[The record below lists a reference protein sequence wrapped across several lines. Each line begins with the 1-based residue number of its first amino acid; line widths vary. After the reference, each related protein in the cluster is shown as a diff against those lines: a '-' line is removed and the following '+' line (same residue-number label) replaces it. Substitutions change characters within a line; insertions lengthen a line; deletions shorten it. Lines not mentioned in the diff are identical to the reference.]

1 MKKTYNI
8 EGLTCAHCAEK
19 IVNKVNSLDN
29 VNNVNLNF
37 VTKKITID
45 GENHEDIIK
54 EIYEVEDGLTISED
68 KQHEEKSDVPKRI
81 ILIIIGSIF
90 FILAMIVN
98 EYKIILFLTAYI
110 VVGYSTLINAVK
122 NLFKSKLL
130 DEFFL
135 MSLATIAAIIIGSY
149 TEAVAVMLFYN
160 IGELFQAIALNK
172 SKKSINSLLEL
183 DVDSVYVKEGNKI
196 VRKDPEFIKVGSVI
210 IIKPGEKVPLDCTI
224 INDGGLIN
232 TTALTGESVPRTY
245 HFGETLLA
253 GMIVEDKTIEATT
266 IKDYNNSSIKKMQ
279 ELIES
284 ASEKKTNTEKFITK
298 FAKYYTPIVVL
309 ISILLVI
316 FLPLIGIEFHDAVYR
331 AIILLVISCPCALV
345 LSVPLGYFVGIGKN
359 AKSGV
364 LTKGAL
370 YIDQLANFDTLV
382 VDKTGTLTYGNFTI
396 KEFNN
401 YSDYSQDEILKIV
414 ASGEQYSNHPIA
426 QSIVSAYK
434 GPLKEVNIKEV
445 KGHGI
450 EYKFNNLNI
459 VVGNDKLLNKHGVKY
474 KQEDFDGSVLYI
486 SIDNKHVASIN
497 IGDEIKEDTK
507 IAISKLN
514 NLGITNIIMLSG
526 DSRRIV
532 ESVANT
538 LGIKEYHDSLLP
550 EDKLNFVNDLKN
562 NNVAFVG
569 DGINDAPVIAASDI
583 GIAMGAMGSD
593 IAIETSDVVLN
604 NDSLLS
610 LVSGIVNS
618 RRTIKIIRQN
628 ITFALIIKIFFI
640 ILGILGV
647 ATMWE
652 AVFSDVGVTVLA
664 VLNSMRI
671 LGK

>member
-19 IVNKVNSLDN
+19 IVSKVNSLDN

-37 VTKKITID
+37 VTKKIIID
-45 GENHEDIIK
+45 GEDHEDIIK
-54 EIYEVEDGLTISED
+54 AIYEVEDNLTISEESQND
-68 KQHEEKSDVPKRI
+68 EKSDIPKRI
-81 ILIIIGSIF
+81 ILIIMGSLF
-90 FILAMIVN
+90 FILAMIIN
-98 EYKIILFLTAYI
+98 EYEVLLFLTAYL

-122 NLFKSKLL
+122 NLLKSKLL

-135 MSLATIAAIIIGSY
+135 MSLATIAAILIGSY

-183 DVDSVYVKEGNKI
+183 DVDSVSVKEGNKI
-196 VRKDPEFIKVGSVI
+196 VKKDPEFIKVGSMI

-245 HFGETLLA
+245 HSGETLLA
-253 GMIVEDKTIEATT
+253 GMIIEDKTIEATT

-309 ISILLVI
+309 ISILLV
-316 FLPLIGIEFHDAVYR
+316 FLLPLIGIEFHDAVYR

-345 LSVPLGYFVGIGKN
+345 LSVPLGYFIGIGKN

-370 YIDQLANFDTLV
+370 YIDQLTNFDTLV

-396 KEFNN
+396 KDFNN
-401 YSDYSQDEILKIV
+401 YSDYSQVEILKIV

-426 QSIVSAYK
+426 QSIVSGYK
-434 GPLKEVNIKEV
+434 GSLEEVNIKEI

-450 EYKFNNLNI
+450 EYKFNDLNI
-459 VVGNDKLLNKHGVKY
+459 LVGNEKLLNKHGVTY
-474 KQEDFDGSVLYI
+474 KEEDFDGSVLYI

-507 IAISKLN
+507 VAINKLN
-514 NLGITNIIMLSG
+514 DLGITNIIMLSG
-526 DSRRIV
+526 DSKRIV

-550 EDKLNFVNDLKN
+550 EDKLNFVNNLRNK
-562 NNVAFVG
+562 NVAFVG